1 MTYDLGMTYA
11 QDTITIA
18 RLRDENLAKLRRI
31 EDMRLEIT
39 KLVMAIQRDDIRTAT
54 RDDEVALVLRLET
67 IRGEPA

>member
-1 MTYDLGMTYA
+1 MNEAIFA
-11 QDTITIA
+11 QDTATIA

-54 RDDEVALVLRLET
+54 PDDEFALVLKLEE
-67 IRGEPA
+67 IRGDPA